1 MFYNATLRRNVRSSA
16 RRKASPDAI
25 ADELANKRVSDEADG
40 PGDEIRSGL
49 DALAEATQ
57 NIAGMLDTIGTNMNR
72 LVKSA
77 TDF

>member
-57 NIAGMLDTIGTNMNR
+57 KYRRDARYYRHQYEPLGKICD
-72 LVKSA
+72 
-77 TDF
+77 